1 MWLISRMSA
10 RKQAVIYRLREGEF
24 NPHTSIPSIGDYPN
38 VVMDIVVSERDHFFL
53 ETVRLREELRQRVAD
68 NNYLHQALRAA
79 RSTGAAVRSTLRLS
93 DTGQGRGKGK
103 AKRTMPPTRDCGPI
117 KKRDNERLQFL
128 DRSSDEESD
137 PVECPEDKEE
147 RDYGE
152 DVGTS
157 Y

>member
-1 MWLISRMSA
+1 MWLTSRMSA

-79 RSTGAAVRSTLRLS
+79 RATGTAVRSTLRRS
-93 DTGQGRGKGK
+93 DTGQSRGKGK
-103 AKRTMPPTRDCGPI
+103 AKRTMPPQDFGPI
-117 KKRDNERLQFL
+117 KKPNNEPFQWLE
-128 DRSSDEESD
+128 RSSDEESE
-137 PVECPEDKEE
+137 PMECPEVKKE
-147 RDYGE
+147 RDSGD
-152 DVGTS
+152 DVASS

>member
-1 MWLISRMSA
+1 MWLTSRMSA

-79 RSTGAAVRSTLRLS
+79 RTTSAAVRSNLRLS

-103 AKRTMPPTRDCGPI
+103 AKRTMPPSRDWGPI
-117 KKRDNERLQFL
+117 KKPRNERLQFL
-128 DRSSDEESD
+128 DRSSDEERD
-137 PVECPEDKEE
+137 QVECPEDKEE
-147 RDYGE
+147 RELGE

>member
-53 ETVRLREELRQRVAD
+53 ETIRLREELRQRVAD

-79 RSTGAAVRSTLRLS
+79 RSTGAAVRSTIRRS
-93 DTGQGRGKGK
+93 DTGQSRGKGK
-103 AKRTMPPTRDCGPI
+103 AKRTMPPRDFGPI
-117 KKRDNERLQFL
+117 KKPNNEPFQWLE
-128 DRSSDEESD
+128 RSSDEESE
-137 PVECPEDKEE
+137 PMECPEDKKE
-147 RDYGE
+147 RDSGD
-152 DVGTS
+152 DVASS

>member
-10 RKQAVIYRLREGEF
+10 RKQVVIYRLREGEF

-38 VVMDIVVSERDHFFL
+38 VVMDIVVSEYDHFFL

-79 RSTGAAVRSTLRLS
+79 RATGTAVRITLRRS
-93 DTGQGRGKGK
+93 DTGQSFGKRK
-103 AKRTMPPTRDCGPI
+103 AKRTMPPTRDFGPI
-117 KKRDNERLQFL
+117 KKPTNEPFQWL
-128 DRSSDEESD
+128 DRSSDEESE
-137 PVECPEDKEE
+137 PVECPEVKTE
-147 RDYGE
+147 RESGD
-152 DVGTS
+152 DVESS

>member
-1 MWLISRMSA
+1 MSA
-10 RKQAVIYRLREGEF
+10 RKQVVMYRLREGEF

-38 VVMDIVVSERDHFFL
+38 MVMDIVVSERDHFFL
-53 ETVRLREELRQRVAD
+53 ETVRLREELRQRMAD

-79 RSTGAAVRSTLRLS
+79 RSTGTAVRSTLRLS

-103 AKRTMPPTRDCGPI
+103 AKSMMPPTRDCGPI
-117 KKRDNERLQFL
+117 KKRENERFQWLE
-128 DRSSDEESD
+128 RSSDEESE
-137 PVECPEDKEE
+137 PMECPETKEE
-147 RDYGE
+147 RKFGD

>member
-53 ETVRLREELRQRVAD
+53 ETIRLREELRQRVAD

-79 RSTGAAVRSTLRLS
+79 RATGTAVRRTLRRS
-93 DTGQGRGKGK
+93 DTGQSCGKRK

-117 KKRDNERLQFL
+117 KNPRNERLQFL

-137 PVECPEDKEE
+137 PVEYPEDNEE
-147 RDYGE
+147 RKIGE